1 MTNPIT
7 KGVMS
12 RLIPVMGMG
21 LKIRSG
27 KTKEITKPAP
37 MPVTSKM
44 NTIQQP
50 IFVADPVASVAD
62 SMASVVASV
71 ADPKASVVAS
81 VADPKASVVT
91 SIASPVF
98 SGDSGDEVTQQAENA
113 ADDPL
118 QKNFEDKWA

>member
-37 MPVTSKM
+37 MPVTSKK
-44 NTIQQP
+44 NTIKQP
-50 IFVADPVASVAD
+50 ILVAD
-62 SMASVVASV
+62 SAASV
-71 ADPKASVVAS
+71 ADPRASVVA
-81 VADPKASVVT
+81 

-98 SGDSGDEVTQQAENA
+98 SKIVEMKSPTTG
-113 ADDPL
+113 
-118 QKNFEDKWA
+118 